1 MTKQNRVLAAEDRFF
16 DALLDG
22 NGEALRAVLTPDFV
36 LIDVMTGSEI
46 PGSVLVD
53 LVGGGQLV
61 FEAVE
66 RIDQAYLTPAPG
78 PPLRYLTDR
87 SIMSILAPMPR
98 PKSFDEDAVLAQA
111 VELFRARGYEGTSL
125 ADLETHL
132 GLGRQSLYNTFGD
145 KQTLFLKALD
155 HYRRNQGESMVD
167 PLSRPDAGMEAIREF
182 FRTMVRGLTGETPRR
197 GCLVANTITERGS
210 DDAASL
216 RRCNL
221 SREQLARGFRRAL
234 GQARD
239 RGELPPH
246 VDVDATAT
254 LLVIQNYGLSS
265 LAKTGA
271 SLEELEAATE
281 ALLAGLE

>member
-1 MTKQNRVLAAEDRFF
+1 
-16 DALLDG
+16 
-22 NGEALRAVLTPDFV
+22 
-36 LIDVMTGSEI
+36 
-46 PGSVLVD
+46 
-53 LVGGGQLV
+53 
-61 FEAVE
+61 
-66 RIDQAYLTPAPG
+66 
-78 PPLRYLTDR
+78 
-87 SIMSILAPMPR
+87 MPR
-98 PKSFDEDAVLAQA
+98 PKSFDEETVLARA
-111 VELFRARGYEGTSL
+111 VDLFRGRGFEATSL

-145 KQTLFLKALD
+145 KQALFLKALD
-155 HYRRNQGESMVD
+155 HYRRTQGEPMVD
-167 PLSRPDAGMEAIREF
+167 ALGRPDAGVETIREF
-182 FRTMVRGLTGETPRR
+182 FRTAIRRLTEETPRR

-216 RRCNL
+216 LRCNL
-221 SREQLARGFRRAL
+221 SREQLERGFRRAL

-254 LLVIQNYGLSS
+254 LLVIQNYGLNA

-271 SLEELEAATE
+271 TAEELETATE